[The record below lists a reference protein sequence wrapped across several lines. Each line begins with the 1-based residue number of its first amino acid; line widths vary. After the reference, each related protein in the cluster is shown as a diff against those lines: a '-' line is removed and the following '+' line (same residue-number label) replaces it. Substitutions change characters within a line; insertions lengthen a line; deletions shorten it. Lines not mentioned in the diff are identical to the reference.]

1 MTVSLPVIHTILFWR
16 QIFAS
21 FYSIS
26 SQQVLNKNNY
36 KYDNNDDNYIYNNND
51 MEVSCKRTPNL

>member
-16 QIFAS
+16 QVFAS

-26 SQQVLNKNNY
+26 SQQVLNKNN
-36 KYDNNDDNYIYNNND
+36 YDNNDDNYIYNNND